1 MQENKGMTQAADRMR
16 TRRQAF
22 ASPGS
27 SLDRIVRVLAVG
39 LPALVGVIAAMM
51 LITPLSPRGEISFL
65 LDRNKVAIA
74 DDRLRVNNAMYRG
87 QDSSGRPFSLV
98 AGEAVQQSNS
108 VPLVQLEEMT
118 ARMVLDEGPAVL
130 SAARGV
136 YDIKD
141 EQMTIPGVVQFSA
154 ADGYEFVARNVTI
167 ALPSRTLIGEGQVS
181 GAIPAGTF
189 SADGMRADLQ
199 ARIFSLNGN
208 ARLRMV
214 PGRLRLPNEMQ

>member
-1 MQENKGMTQAADRMR
+1 MTQAADRMR
-16 TRRQAF
+16 NRRQAF

-39 LPALVGVIAAMM
+39 LPAMVGVIAAMM

-74 DDRLRVNNAMYRG
+74 DDRLRVDNAMYRG
-87 QDSSGRPFSLV
+87 QDSNGRPFSLV

-108 VPLVQLEEMT
+108 VPLVQLEELT
-118 ARMVLDEGPAVL
+118 ARMVLDEGPTVL
-130 SAARGV
+130 SATRGV
-136 YDIKD
+136 YDIRE
-141 EQMTIPGVVQFSA
+141 EQMMIPGVVQFSA

-167 ALPSRTLIGEGQVS
+167 DLPSRTLTGEGQVS
-181 GAIPAGTF
+181 GAIPAGAF

-199 ARIFSLNGN
+199 ARTFSLNGN